1 MTVTRSGF
9 GHNTA
14 VAIAERRL
22 RDSGFTILD
31 HNWTS
36 GEHAIDLLAVERDV
50 FVICIVKSRVRSRH
64 YATPLEAVTRP
75 YSDRLR
81 RAALA
86 WLNAHGTRYSQVRI
100 DVIGLVQEGTGGY
113 TIEHI
118 RAVG

>member
-1 MTVTRSGF
+1 MTVTQSGF
-9 GHNTA
+9 GHDTA

-31 HNWTS
+31 RNWTS
-36 GEHAIDLLAVERDV
+36 GEHALDLLAVERDV
-50 FVICIVKSRVRSRH
+50 LVVCMVKSRVRSRY
-64 YATPLEAVTRP
+64 YATPLEAATRP
-75 YSDRLR
+75 HRDRLR

-100 DVIGLVQEGTGGY
+100 DVVGLVQEGTGGY

-118 RAVG
+118 RGVG